1 MKVSLLLSLL
11 CLFALSACSSLDKD
25 YGKRWTVSGEKKLKY
40 ADITETLN
48 ASGQLAETWV
58 VWHTPVELKSHNT
71 KENCWIS
78 LGGET
83 YEITSM
89 SGQKEYASLMKF
101 CGNDASEFFSGSKNP
116 NTLKQVQL
124 HKNGII
130 VERKMKQNN
139 ESSEKPIQVIAY

>member
-1 MKVSLLLSLL
+1 
-11 CLFALSACSSLDKD
+11 
-25 YGKRWTVSGEKKLKY
+25 
-40 ADITETLN
+40 
-48 ASGQLAETWV
+48 
-58 VWHTPVELKSHNT
+58 
-71 KENCWIS
+71 
-78 LGGET
+78 
-83 YEITSM
+83 M